1 MIVCIPFRMQ
11 MGINMRNKWEKL
23 ICIILISALAGCSA
37 ASKETSNAAA
47 YQKDISRISRYESN
61 IPAGF
66 SIIDYKQIALE
77 LDTLIFN
84 KDRQGVYQPLIWED
98 KANQSIGIPAYVGD
112 GRMHNDGE
120 QEAVTVIAAILSAS
134 QLGVDKSNQNG
145 VNYIKSLGAFYSKEE
160 NIVLNNPNGSSE
172 TTSMWYLIYPA
183 ILFTQ
188 VSILYPQEAEIR
200 EMVLNCINSW
210 HQAYSVMYNN
220 NRFDYTGFNF
230 KTMQPYNNDVWI
242 EPDCVSGIALLL
254 YYGYEMTGNTEYL
267 EAAMNGFA
275 YLNTYFGSPLYEALL
290 YFAPYMASMFNTM
303 YSTTYSVE
311 KMIND
316 VLNGNSIPRGGWGS
330 MTGSWGDYPMNG
342 LMGST
347 SDGGGYA
354 FSMNTFAAAYAMS
367 PTAKYDTRYAA
378 SLGKW
383 FLNVIANSRYFF
395 ADQTE
400 AANQSAALSEKAAA
414 FADET
419 NAVVPYEGIRKSMN
433 SKTPWFGGDPTVY
446 GWAETDF
453 SLYSGA
459 HIGLLAA
466 IYEETNVSGI
476 LRIDLNKADLFHQ
489 EYNTYLLYNPYEE
502 EKEVDYQI
510 KSDGAIDLYDN
521 VTKEYIAKEV
531 SQNHKLKIKPN
542 DSVVVIELPAGS
554 VIEQD
559 GIIYRIG
566 DYILGMDG
574 MSASVVNYENNA
586 KVSGNFEIKVECI
599 STFTEDKVKEI
610 IVNAGGVTYKFNQL
624 DQIKFKSKDIGK
636 GSQTFQIKVIMESG
650 LEDQTEIR
658 LTIE

>member
-1 MIVCIPFRMQ
+1 
-11 MGINMRNKWEKL
+11 MRDKWKQF
-23 ICIILISALAGCSA
+23 ICIILILSITGCSTKLGETLHI
-37 ASKETSNAAA
+37 AS
-47 YQKDISRISRYESN
+47 YQKNIARISRYELN
-61 IPAGF
+61 IPEDF

-77 LDTLIFN
+77 LDMLLFN
-84 KDRQGVYQPLIWED
+84 YEKQGIYQPLIWED
-98 KANQSIGIPAYVGD
+98 TTNKSIGIPAYVGD
-112 GRMHNDGE
+112 GRMQNDGE
-120 QEAVTVIAAILSAS
+120 QEAVTVIAAILSAT
-134 QLGVDKSNQNG
+134 QLGINKSSQNG
-145 VNYIKSLGAFYSKEE
+145 VNYVKSLKAFYSEE
-160 NIVLNNPNGSSE
+160 EHIVLNNPNGNSE

-188 VSILYPQEAEIR
+188 VSILYPLETEIR
-200 EMVLNCINSW
+200 EMALDCINSW
-210 HQAYSVMYNN
+210 YQAYQVMYNN
-220 NRFDYTGFNF
+220 NRFDYTGFSF
-230 KTMQPYNNDVWI
+230 KAMQPYNNDIWI

-254 YYGYEMTGNTEYL
+254 YYGYEMTGNAEYM
-267 EAAMNGFA
+267 EAAMNGFS
-275 YLNTYFGSPLYEALL
+275 YLNTYIGSPLYEALL
-290 YFAPYMASMFNTM
+290 YFAPYIASMFNTM

-330 MTGSWGDYPMNG
+330 ITGNWGDYPVNG

-367 PTAKYDTRYAA
+367 PVAKYDTRYAA

-383 FLNVIANSRYFF
+383 LLNLIANSRFFF

-400 AANQSAALSEKAAA
+400 TANQSAALSEGATA

-466 IYEETNVSGI
+466 IYEETNIEGI

-489 EYNTYLLYNPYEE
+489 KYKTYLIYNPYED

-510 KSDGAIDLYDN
+510 KSDGVIDLFDN
-521 VTKEYIAKEV
+521 VSKEYIVKDV
-531 SQNHKLKIKPN
+531 SSNHKLKIKPN

-554 VIEQD
+554 VIERD
-559 GIIYRIG
+559 GIMYQIG
-566 DYILGMDG
+566 DYILGIDG
-574 MSASVVNYENNA
+574 MSTSVINYENNA
-586 KVSGNFEIKVECI
+586 KVSGNFQIKIECI

-610 IVNAGGVTYKFNQL
+610 IINVSDKTYRFNQL

-636 GSQTFQIKVIMESG
+636 GSKTFQIKVIMESG

-658 LTIE
+658 LIIE